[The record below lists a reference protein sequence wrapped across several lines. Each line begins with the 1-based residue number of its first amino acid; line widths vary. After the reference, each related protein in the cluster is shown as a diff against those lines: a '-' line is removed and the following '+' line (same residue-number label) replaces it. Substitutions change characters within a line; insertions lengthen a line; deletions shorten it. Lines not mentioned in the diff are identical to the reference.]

1 VPPAKTSLTRATP
14 KVASKSGF
22 RRQHFKI
29 DRVGHCLISVILR
42 MEMIAG
48 IECCEDV
55 RRTVR
60 IPCHCVEVDHAVEL
74 ATSANPL
81 VDGLAFLF
89 LLRVVV
95 PLERP

>member
-29 DRVGHCLISVILR
+29 DRVGHCLISIILR

-60 IPCHCVEVDHAVEL
+60 IPCHCVASKSPKSIEKRPFE
-74 ATSANPL
+74 ANASG
-81 VDGLAFLF
+81 DCWRFS
-89 LLRVVV
+89 
-95 PLERP
+95 